1 MRSHGVPARSIT
13 SEMATPSA
21 FHQAC
26 SSESPSRYGIA
37 ASMLSRNPRG
47 ERRRSKSAIGKSR
60 TRQAD
65 LVPLDWIL
73 PLRLGLFRLRSFRMG
88 LVLGFHF
95 REFLLLLGGQDIVDL
110 RTGSLVNLLHLFVL
124 LFLAERG
131 ILFYRLHLFSLVC
144 QNGLELRFLVFG

>member
-26 SSESPSRYGIA
+26 SSESPSRCGIA
-37 ASMLSRNPRG
+37 GSMLSRNPRG
-47 ERRRSKSAIGKSR
+47 ERRRSKSAIGESR

-65 LVPLDWIL
+65 LVLLDWVSAL
-73 PLRLGLFRLRSFRMG
+73 WLGLFRLRSFRMG

-95 REFLLLLGGQDIVDL
+95 PEFLLLLGSQDIVDL
-110 RTGSLVNLLHLFVL
+110 RIG
-124 LFLAERG
+124 
-131 ILFYRLHLFSLVC
+131 
-144 QNGLELRFLVFG
+144 GL